1 MEAVLS
7 SGDLARATG
16 CTLRTVRFYEEQG
29 LLRPTVVS
37 DGGHRRYTSCDLE
50 RLQLITDL
58 RELGLSIPEIRS
70 ALELKAGCESGGQLA
85 ARFQEILI
93 DHIRQAEERLVRLRR
108 VKRELEAAL
117 GAVQARLSCAE
128 SRCPCEVGDPTASP
142 RFVKVVAQDGLCGS
156 ARPIA
161 LGAPVEGRA
170 EAPPGSGETEA

>member
-1 MEAVLS
+1 MEADLS

-29 LLRPTVVS
+29 LLRPSVVS
-37 DGGHRRYTSCDLE
+37 EGGHRRYTRGELE

-70 ALELKAGCESGGQLA
+70 ALELRAGCESGGQLA
-85 ARFQEILI
+85 ERFQQILL

-128 SRCPCEVGDPTASP
+128 ARCPCEVGDPAASP
-142 RFVKVVAQDGLCGS
+142 RVVKVVAQGGLCAPLAPLATAGGGDRGGGS
-156 ARPIA
+156 QA
-161 LGAPVEGRA
+161 
-170 EAPPGSGETEA
+170 